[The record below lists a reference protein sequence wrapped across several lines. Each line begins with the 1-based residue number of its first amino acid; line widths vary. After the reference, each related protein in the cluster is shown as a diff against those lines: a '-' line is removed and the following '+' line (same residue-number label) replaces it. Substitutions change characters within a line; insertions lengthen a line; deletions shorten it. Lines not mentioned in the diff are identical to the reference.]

1 MKNIRDRWLT
11 DGLVWIIMVW
21 ISIHFPP
28 SFLGRRPRGRLKKR
42 KKGNTSPFP
51 FQWSRWLALL
61 LFFAQGFSPLS
72 ALQQFYGFP
81 SSHGRHNSYGSPQWS
96 PFRTSRPAKFN
107 TPTSHQPLWAP
118 NHQSHWPGSRQ
129 IIQTPMAS
137 RNALWLPKTTSHSK
151 ASNHQFSSSWLE
163 WNNPKA
169 QGSNW
174 QTSSKKEHQQRQHH
188 HHHQQQQQQQQQR
201 QQQTPPLPTQQW
213 SHNLG
218 LTPVRFQ
225 GGDNDD
231 INAIQLL
238 GEPDKV
244 KGKGH
249 LHHLSNINS
258 NQTLEHGISLVHTK
272 PEREMRTLIVEG
284 DIATDIEEN
293 LFRLGIR
300 WDLYPKKRWQNN
312 TIPYKLSQEYGTREV
327 TMIESA
333 LKTFQFLSCLRF
345 EAYNGTQTDYL
356 YIHQSKTRPGCWS
369 YVGRRG
375 GRQDLSLRPPDSTSC
390 HCLCDVGR
398 TLHEVMHALGFYHEH
413 SRPDRDQ
420 FIHILSTNVRKGKL
434 SNFRK
439 KTFDTTTA
447 DFDYDYDSIMHYGPY
462 FFSKS
467 KKSRKVTIEP
477 TKFGAKIGQRVMLS
491 KIDCMKINQ
500 QFECFDAQDHWNNQR
515 IQILCGMLGYSFK

>member
-1 MKNIRDRWLT
+1 MARRFSFQTSLDVR
-11 DGLVWIIMVW
+11 MY
-21 ISIHFPP
+21 SIVHSPVSP
-28 SFLGRRPRGRLKKR
+28 SRVFEVIAVLP
-42 KKGNTSPFP
+42 N
-51 FQWSRWLALL
+51 
-61 LFFAQGFSPLS
+61 
-72 ALQQFYGFP
+72 
-81 SSHGRHNSYGSPQWS
+81 
-96 PFRTSRPAKFN
+96 RTLDPE
-107 TPTSHQPLWAP
+107 
-118 NHQSHWPGSRQ
+118 G
-129 IIQTPMAS
+129 
-137 RNALWLPKTTSHSK
+137 PKTGQH
-151 ASNHQFSSSWLE
+151 NGQFLKSDHLDDE
-163 WNNPKA
+163 EQGEEEELDDDDDDA
-169 QGSNW
+169 QSGDEVLCSVK
-174 QTSSKKEHQQRQHH
+174 S
-188 HHHQQQQQQQQQR
+188 
-201 QQQTPPLPTQQW
+201 
-213 SHNLG
+213 
-218 LTPVRFQ
+218 
-225 GGDNDD
+225 GDNDD

-420 FIHILSTNVRKGKL
+420 FIHILSTNVRKALIRAERGRSWVAMVVTEQKGEVC
-434 SNFRK
+434 F
-439 KTFDTTTA
+439 TFFSGSWIPRPKANWDARNPLCRGSAANGRTTT
-447 DFDYDYDSIMHYGPY
+447 
-462 FFSKS
+462 
-467 KKSRKVTIEP
+467 
-477 TKFGAKIGQRVMLS
+477 L
-491 KIDCMKINQ
+491 
-500 QFECFDAQDHWNNQR
+500 ECE
-515 IQILCGMLGYSFK
+515 

>member
-1 MKNIRDRWLT
+1 MPGQMKEMGSRWLS
-11 DGLVWIIMVW
+11 DGLGWIIMVW
-21 ISIHFPP
+21 ISIQFPP
-28 SFLGRRPRGRLKKR
+28 SFLGRRPRGRLKKILAL
-42 KKGNTSPFP
+42 SASSSSSFYP
-51 FQWSRWLALL
+51 FQWSLWLPLL
-61 LFFAQGFSPLS
+61 ILAQGFSPHF
-72 ALQQFYGFP
+72 ALHQFYGLP
-81 SSHGRHNSYGSPQWS
+81 SFYKAHHNSHGSSQWGQFQ
-96 PFRTSRPAKFN
+96 PSRPMMGTTQARAPF
-107 TPTSHQPLWAP
+107 WAL
-118 NHQSHWPGSRQ
+118 NHQNYWPGSGQ
-129 IIQTPMAS
+129 VMHTPVAS
-137 RNALWLPKTTSHSK
+137 RGPLWLPKTTSHSK
-151 ASNHQFSSSWLE
+151 APNYQFFSTRPA
-163 WNNPKA
+163 WNNQFEL
-169 QGSNW
+169 QGSKDKVP
-174 QTSSKKEHQQRQHH
+174 S
-188 HHHQQQQQQQQQR
+188 
-201 QQQTPPLPTQQW
+201 PAQQW

-218 LTPVRFQ
+218 PVRFQ
-225 GGDNDD
+225 GENNN

-238 GEPDKV
+238 SEPDKV
-244 KGKGH
+244 KEEKGH
-249 LHHLSNINS
+249 FHHQFSG
-258 NQTLEHGISLVHTK
+258 NQTIEEGFSQVK
-272 PEREMRTLIVEG
+272 AKSERKMRTLIIEG

-312 TIPYKLSQEYGTREV
+312 TIPYILSKDYGTREA

-345 EAYNGTQTDYL
+345 EPYNGTQPDYL
-356 YIHQSKTRPGCWS
+356 YIHQSRTRPGCWS
-369 YVGRRG
+369 FVGRRG

-413 SRPDRDQ
+413 SRPDRDK
-420 FIHILSTNVRKGKL
+420 FIHIVSNNVKEGKM

-467 KKSRKVTIEP
+467 KRSRKVTIEP

-500 QFECFDAQDHWNNQR
+500 QFECFDPKDHWNNQR